1 MKLNINFK
9 DIIKEYI
16 INNNLFNTTSKSI
29 YTLNEILDV
38 VEYILITGA
47 SWRSLNLSIFK
58 NTIKWQSIYYHF
70 NKWINLNIFKKH
82 ICNY

>member
-16 INNNLFNTTSKSI
+16 INNSLFNTTSKSI

-58 NTIKWQSIYYHF
+58 NTIK
-70 NKWINLNIFKKH
+70 
-82 ICNY
+82 